1 MPQYAKKDSELV
13 LAVYCPVNRV
23 AEVERSLKRAFC
35 QAFQRHGDG
44 FEWFIGDYVE
54 MTLMMT
60 KAAMLAVQEERRSM
74 NVRGSLRQIAEESTS
89 NQPVREAHSLSPDE
103 ASTSTHEAT
112 QPGAVTDTAIHPVR
126 EAHSLSPDEASTS
139 THEATQ
145 PRAVTDKVIPRKIY
159 TKQYLAV
166 VCPRCDATF
175 RDKYALKI
183 HLNGKRGCDVGKF
196 LCNKC
201 HKRFSQA
208 SNRSRHQTKCQG
220 LSQPRTNS
228 EQEEN

>member
-112 QPGAVTDTAIHPVR
+112 QP
-126 EAHSLSPDEASTS
+126 
-139 THEATQ
+139 
-145 PRAVTDKVIPRKIY
+145 RAVTDKVIPRKIY